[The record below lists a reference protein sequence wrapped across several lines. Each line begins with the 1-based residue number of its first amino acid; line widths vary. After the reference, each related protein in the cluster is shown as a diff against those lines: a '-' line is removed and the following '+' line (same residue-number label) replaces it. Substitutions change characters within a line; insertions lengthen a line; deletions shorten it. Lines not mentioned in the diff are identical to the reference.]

1 MPLKYWSG
9 EEVRKGDRVLFY
21 GEPGE
26 IEFVVD
32 SIVGDPAMDW
42 YMKEHG
48 PGVMVR
54 EPKRFGSA
62 YVSANDDALVFVS
75 RSPTPEDPGH

>member
-1 MPLKYWSG
+1 MPLNYRSG
-9 EEVRKGDRVLFY
+9 EEIRKGDRVLFH

-32 SIVGDPAMDW
+32 SLAGDPPMDW
-42 YMKEHG
+42 YLKEHG

-54 EPKRFGSA
+54 EPRHFGSA
-62 YVSANDDALVFVS
+62 YVNANHEDLVFVS
-75 RSPTPEDPGH
+75 RSPVPDP